1 MPNQLTIT
9 INDKKMTIEKG
20 TQLSTLVPQFQP
32 NFKFPIIA
40 AHVNN
45 ELWELRKKI
54 IDDCEIQF
62 LDMTTKAAYRV
73 YQRSAVFLM
82 LYAAKSVLG
91 KKTRIT
97 VQHSLNKNY
106 YCEIDGKSIDQTI
119 LNQIEEKMRQA
130 AAEGLPIDRHSMP
143 VEEAVKIAQE
153 LGLDDKVLTLKY
165 RRTSNVNFYKIDWFY
180 DYFFGAMAPDT
191 GCITTF
197 ALREEKDGFVLV
209 FPSATDPVQLSE
221 LKRPKMLTQVL
232 HESNKW
238 AKILGIDTVGAL
250 NEKICGGQKGSVI
263 RVNEALHEKRT
274 ASIADA
280 IHQRGSKLVLIA
292 GPSSSGKTTFAAR
305 LGVHLRVNGLTPHI
319 ISMDHYYLDRDRIPY
334 DEFGQ
339 PDLEALDAIDV
350 PQFSGDLDK
359 LMHGETVQIPYFNF
373 LTGKREYKGHF
384 IALRENDVLV
394 VEGIHGLN
402 GKISDHIPAKD
413 KYKIFISA
421 LTQLNLDDHN
431 RIPTSDTR
439 LMRRIVRDSR
449 TRGADAKRTFEMWPS
464 VTRGEERNIFP
475 FQEHADAVFNSALVY
490 EMCVLKLY
498 AEPLLFKLTKADPEF
513 AEARR
518 LVKFLDC
525 FMGIPAD
532 EVPNNSLLREFIG
545 GSVF

>member
-1 MPNQLTIT
+1 MTVTVSGKPL
-9 INDKKMTIEKG
+9 TIEKG
-20 TQLSTLVPQFQP
+20 ATLLSIAPQFQEQ
-32 NFKFPIIA
+32 FKYPILA
-40 AHVNN
+40 AFVNN
-45 ELWELRKKI
+45 ELCELVKKI
-54 IDDCEIQF
+54 TTNCEIQF

-91 KKTRIT
+91 RKTRIT

-106 YCEIDGKSIDQTI
+106 YCEIENISITPE
-119 LNQIEEKMRQA
+119 LLAQIEEKMRQA
-130 AAEGLPIDRHSMP
+130 VVADLPIEKYSLP
-143 VEEAVKIAQE
+143 TSEAVEIAKE
-153 LGLDDKVLTLKY
+153 LGLDDKVQTLKY

-180 DYFFGAMAPDT
+180 DYFYGAMVPSM
-191 GCITTF
+191 GCITAF
-197 ALREEKDGFVLV
+197 ALTKEKDGFVLV
-209 FPSATDPVQLSE
+209 FPSVKDPTQLSE
-221 LKRPKMLTQVL
+221 MKRPEKLTQVL
-232 HESNKW
+232 RESNKW
-238 AKILGIDTVGAL
+238 AKILRVDTVGAL
-250 NEKICGGQKGSVI
+250 NEQICNGQKGGVI
-263 RVNEALHEKRT
+263 RTNEALHEKRI
-274 ASIADA
+274 AAIADE
-280 IHQRGSKLVLIA
+280 IHQRGNKLILIA

-305 LGVHLRVNGLTPHI
+305 LGVQLCVNGLNPHI
-319 ISMDHYYLDRDRIPY
+319 ISMDHYYLDRSKIPY
-334 DEFGQ
+334 DEFGE
-339 PDLEALDAIDV
+339 PDLESLHAIDV
-350 PQFSGDLDK
+350 PQFSTDLDR
-359 LMHGETVQIPYFNF
+359 LLHGETVEIPEFNF

-384 IALRENDVLV
+384 ITLRENDVLV

-402 GKISDHIPAKD
+402 GRISDHIPAHD

-439 LMRRIVRDSR
+439 LMRRIVRDNR

-464 VTRGEERNIFP
+464 VTRGEEKNIFP

-490 EMCVLKLY
+490 EMGVLKLY
-498 AEPLLFKLTKADPEF
+498 AEPLLFKIPRTDPAY

-518 LVKFLDC
+518 LIRFLDC